1 MVVAFFFSSR
11 RRHTRCSRDW
21 SSDVCSS
28 DLPTPV
34 PIPSNPVPAISSI
47 SPTGATAGGATFTL
61 TVSGTGFIST
71 SVVRWNGNDRP
82 TAFQDSTHMT
92 AQIPASDIATVAA
105 ASVAVF
111 NPVPGGGTS
120 SAIPFAIIATVGG
133 FNPAGSMSVPRRN
146 HTATLLPNGEVLV
159 AGGVSL
165 VCCDPVP
172 VSEILDRKST
182 RLNSSHGYISYAV
195 FCLKKKK

>member
-1 MVVAFFFSSR
+1 MLDLFFFSSR

-28 DLPTPV
+28 DL
-34 PIPSNPVPAISSI
+34 
-47 SPTGATAGGATFTL
+47 
-61 TVSGTGFIST
+61 IST

-146 HTATLLPNGEVLV
+146 HTATPLPNGEVLV

-172 VSEILDRKST
+172 VSEIFDPKTNQFRRSEERRVGKECRS
-182 RLNSSHGYISYAV
+182 
-195 FCLKKKK
+195 